1 MEQGACLSSWASRLS
16 SREHSLIPWWR
27 LLLEQDLLWRYHVAK
42 EHKQER
48 VNEGELPPSDAGLK
62 RRQQRMVMGITGTLI
77 PAATPRCLPPDS
89 GLHLH
94 SASIE
99 DRSLLRSSSSQ
110 RVLHGA
116 PEASELPLTLRRSSS
131 RARSRTGSSLSS
143 SSSLSSIG
151 SLRLQE
157 MIASQVQDTASS
169 QLRDVRR
176 ALEEETRRREAADR
190 KIQLLCERLG
200 LGDDAGQ

>member
-1 MEQGACLSSWASRLS
+1 VL
-16 SREHSLIPWWR
+16 P
-27 LLLEQDLLWRYHVAK
+27 EQDLLWRYHVTK

-48 VNEGELPPSDAGLK
+48 VNEGELPLSDTGLK

-77 PAATPRCLPPDS
+77 PAVTPRCLPPDDRV
-89 GLHLH
+89 HVH
-94 SASIE
+94 RASMG
-99 DRSLLRSSSSQ
+99 DQSLLQSSSSQ
-110 RVLHGA
+110 RELHGA
-116 PEASELPLTLRRSSS
+116 PEASDLPLTLRRSLS
-131 RARSRTGSSLSS
+131 RARSRAGSSLSS

-157 MIASQVQDTASS
+157 MIASQVQDTASR
-169 QLRDVRR
+169 QLDDVRR

-190 KIQLLCERLG
+190 KIQLLCEKLG